1 MPITSSSISSSDGR
15 ALAEPSWRDFALIS
29 VAAAALLLVGLL
41 ATAYVIDPYDTG
53 RSTLLQKPGVRA
65 QGPRTAGAS
74 RGRDPAFDAAIL
86 GNSHAQLLS
95 PERLKALTGLS
106 FVQLTV
112 PATGP
117 REQLVMLDWFMR
129 HHPGAKAVVIGADDR
144 WCTGDPSLP
153 TAKPFPFWLYSR
165 DPLEY
170 ARGLLRYGDLEELAP
185 RLRYLLSAR
194 APRARADG
202 YWDYEPLYEAQ
213 GFDRDPALRAQLE
226 RRLTTRYILEDT
238 ARFPAAERLRA
249 AAGGLSP
256 QTALVVLFPPTYVQL
271 LPEPGSPGDHADR
284 ACKAALAEAAAS
296 GGNGAVVDW
305 RRERPEIGNA
315 AWFFD
320 QTHYRRPIAELVEG
334 DIARALADLGR
345 KRGG

>member
-1 MPITSSSISSSDGR
+1 
-15 ALAEPSWRDFALIS
+15 
-29 VAAAALLLVGLL
+29 
-41 ATAYVIDPYDTG
+41 
-53 RSTLLQKPGVRA
+53 
-65 QGPRTAGAS
+65 
-74 RGRDPAFDAAIL
+74 
-86 GNSHAQLLS
+86 
-95 PERLKALTGLS
+95 
-106 FVQLTV
+106 
-112 PATGP
+112 
-117 REQLVMLDWFMR
+117 
-129 HHPGAKAVVIGADDR
+129 
-144 WCTGDPSLP
+144 
-153 TAKPFPFWLYSR
+153 
-165 DPLEY
+165 
-170 ARGLLRYGDLEELAP
+170 
-185 RLRYLLSAR
+185 
-194 APRARADG
+194 
-202 YWDYEPLYEAQ
+202 
-213 GFDRDPALRAQLE
+213 LRAQLE